1 MQTETVPVNSGFRG
15 RIDGMIASVVP
26 GVVSRDAKIFLVGAL
41 TNGFGNGVFSAVL
54 QLYMVSLG
62 FKAQQLGS
70 IFLFN
75 SLSCTLLSIPCGIMA
90 DRYGKKKM
98 MLASFASMTTG
109 MILALTSK
117 TIPYLQLAFMFIG
130 VSNACSTMFTP
141 LYSSFFDKDDM
152 EKAFGLYGLLNILSM
167 SLGSLVGYVPVMLM
181 SRFLVSDITSYRWV
195 MFGAGLLFMVQYFF
209 YLTAMRGYKET
220 LSEGFQFKLKSWRP
234 VIKFSALSLF
244 GNIAGGLLFSLFP
257 FYVNQK
263 YGVDSAGLGLLFFVS
278 NLSMAVSKGAAA
290 AVAKR
295 LGNMRSTVI
304 GLSLSAVF
312 FLLMPLSPSFG
323 LLSFFYILRM
333 GTRFMSD
340 PLLTSAF
347 LRSVSDDEQST
358 ANSIRMIS
366 MNAGGTVSPLLGGS
380 LMDNVN
386 LDSPAYIGAGLTFV
400 LAALYP
406 LLLRKELGEPE
417 ST

>member
-1 MQTETVPVNSGFRG
+1 MQAKTVPINAGLRG

-26 GVVSRDAKIFLVGAL
+26 GVVSKDAKIFLVGAL
-41 TNGFGNGVFSAVL
+41 TNGLGNGVFSAVL

-70 IFLFN
+70 IFMFN

-98 MLASFASMTTG
+98 MLASFSFMTTG

-130 VSNACSTMFTP
+130 TSNACFTMFTP
-141 LYSSFFDKDDM
+141 LYSSFFEKDDM

-181 SRFLVSDITSYRWV
+181 SRFLVSEITSYRWV
-195 MFGAGLLFMVQYFF
+195 MVGAGLLFMVQYVF
-209 YLTAMRGYKET
+209 YLSSMRGYKET
-220 LSEGFQFKLKSWRP
+220 LSYGFQFKLKSWRS
-234 VIKFSALSLF
+234 VIKFSALTLF

-263 YGVDSAGLGLLFFVS
+263 YGVDSSGLGLLFFVS
-278 NLSMAVSKGAAA
+278 NLSMAVSKRAAA

-295 LGNMRSTVI
+295 LGNMRSTAI

-340 PLLTSAF
+340 PIITSAF

-386 LDSPAYIGAGLTFV
+386 LDSPAFIGAGLTFV

-406 LLLRKELGEPE
+406 LLLRKELGETE

>member
-1 MQTETVPVNSGFRG
+1 ME
-15 RIDGMIASVVP
+15 SVVP
-26 GVVSRDAKIFLVGAL
+26 DIVTNDAKIFLTGAL
-41 TNGFGNGVFSAVL
+41 VNGFSNGVINAVL
-54 QLYMVSLG
+54 QLYLVTLG
-62 FKAQQLGS
+62 FNGQQLGA
-70 IFLFN
+70 IFMVN
-75 SLSCTLLSIPCGIMA
+75 ALSCSLLSIPGGILA

-98 MLASFASMTTG
+98 MVVSFALMVSG
-109 MILALTSK
+109 MGLILTSS
-117 TIPYLQLAFMFIG
+117 TLVYFQLAFLFIG
-130 VSNACSTMFTP
+130 AGNACFSMFAP
-141 LYSSFFDKDDM
+141 LYSSFFDKTDL
-152 EKAFGLYGLLNILSM
+152 EKAFGLYGLLNIMSM
-167 SLGSLVGYVPVMLM
+167 SLGSLIGYVPAMLM
-181 SRFLVSDITSYRWV
+181 DRYLVSEVSSYRWV
-195 MFGAGLLFMVQYFF
+195 IVGAGILFMVQYVF

-220 LSEGFQFKLKSWRP
+220 LSEGLRFKLKSWRP

-263 YGVDSAGLGLLFFVS
+263 YGVSSAGLGLLFFVS

-295 LGNMRSTVI
+295 LGNMRSTTI

-340 PLLTSAF
+340 PIITSAF

-366 MNAGGTVSPLLGGS
+366 MNAGGVVSPLLGGN
-380 LMDNVN
+380 LMDKLS
-386 LDSPAYIGAGLTFV
+386 LDSPAFIGAGLTFV

-406 LLLRKELGEPE
+406 LLLRKELDE
-417 ST
+417 S